1 MLMILSRGGA
11 PSSLAPGYHIAR
23 RWRAEP
29 VQAIGAKANDAPSVR
44 RTNGAPLT
52 RGADAGYWRAD
63 E

>member
-29 VQAIGAKANDAPSVR
+29 VQAIGVQTNDAPSVQ
-44 RTNGAPLT
+44 
-52 RGADAGYWRAD
+52 RAD
-63 E
+63 CALLARKVVERYYANG